1 MAEVEAALAAGR
13 LPILVGGTGLYLRSF
28 AEGLSAV
35 PEVPPEVR
43 RTARAEMM
51 TLGAAAFHD
60 RLAEHDPVMAA
71 RLAPGDRQ
79 SLLRAWE
86 VFTANGRS
94 PADWLAAP
102 GTTSSQRAAKLRPLY
117 THPLVYAACNHHE

>member
-51 TLGAAAFHD
+51 TLGAAAFHA

-71 RLAPGDRQ
+71 RLAHGDRQ
-79 SLLRAWE
+79 PLLRA
-86 VFTANGRS
+86 VAAFTDTG
-94 PADWLAAP
+94 PPLADWQADP
-102 GTTSSQRAAKLRPLY
+102 GTPAQ
-117 THPLVYAACNHHE
+117 HP

>member
-51 TLGAAAFHD
+51 TLGAAAFHA
-60 RLAEHDPVMAA
+60 RLAAHDPVMAA

-79 SLLRAWE
+79 RLLRAWE
-86 VFTANGRS
+86 VFTATGRS
-94 PADWLAAP
+94 LADRSEEH
-102 GTTSSQRAAKLRPLY
+102 TSELQSLMRNSY
-117 THPLVYAACNHHE
+117 TVFCLKKKTKSR